1 MTSQKMTP
9 QDLSNVLVEGLKKVA
24 PTVVRVDA
32 RQRYAL
38 SGTVWAGGLIV
49 TTNRAVESDDVE
61 VTLEGGSTHGAA
73 LVGRDPATDLALLRV
88 DADLPA
94 PEWTEAPQLGQ
105 LVLRVGR
112 PAQLRASLGVVGGLG
127 GPWRTALGGRVA
139 RTLQTD
145 AAAFRGFSG
154 GPLVTPAGEVLGI
167 NTAALTREA
176 PVTLPTETVRRVVQT
191 LQTYGRMRRG
201 YLGLGGQSV
210 RLSAELHEALG
221 QSTGLLVT
229 SVEPG
234 TPAAD
239 AGLLVGDT
247 LLRFGD
253 ARVQHPGQLAALLD
267 EEVIGQTVTVALVR
281 AGTLSELNV
290 TVTERP

>member
-1 MTSQKMTP
+1 MTAQGMTP
-9 QDLSNVLVEGLKKVA
+9 QDLSNVLVEGLQKISPA
-24 PTVVRVDA
+24 VVRVAA
-32 RQRYAL
+32 RRRYPL
-38 SGTVWAGGLIV
+38 SGMVWGGGFIV
-49 TTNRAVESDDVE
+49 TTNRAVEEEEIE
-61 VTLEGGSTHGAA
+61 VTLGGDAA
-73 LVGRDPATDLALLRV
+73 HKATLVGRDPATDLALLKL

-112 PAQLRASLGVVGGLG
+112 PGELRSSLGIVGGLG

-201 YLGLGGQSV
+201 HLGLGGQSV
-210 RLSAELHEALG
+210 RLSAEVHEASG
-221 QSTGLLVT
+221 QPAGLLVT

-267 EEVIGQTVTVALVR
+267 EEIISQTVTVALVR

-290 TVTERP
+290 TVAERP